1 MAGIQKR
8 RQKATRYFTEDDDDD
23 GGATAAATSTM
34 PPAMCAV
41 FKTLDPDEHESA
53 EIEAANQVREK
64 VIGKLRALNLNVDQF
79 NSSDNKFIFV
89 TIGAPETMLKY
100 EAEHQRAKLRLREE
114 YGGALCYYLGELD
127 EKKAY
132 DKPLDG
138 FELFSS
144 TLQLKLIDEVVR
156 SKPYGSNEKDEPI
169 DFDELMADG
178 KVEEY
183 FPLHHSR
190 MRMKLVL
197 EWASLMTKPQPLEMV
212 REYFGEQIALFYTW
226 YGFYNTMLWIP
237 ALCGLVLFCS
247 QMYTYS
253 SMSGSLENPFILV
266 YGIVLSLWASCFC
279 QLWMALENTRKH
291 EWDTLDF
298 ENDEKVREEFMESNE
313 VIRDEVL
320 NDVTGDPEEYYYPD
334 GSWLPPTGRARKQLI
349 TYVVIGLVNAISIF
363 VSFFIWADMSRPL
376 MEPGNVI
383 MGGIIGGVASAA
395 VSIII
400 DSLMDGVP
408 ELEHKGIMAVL
419 VEGELWKTDTE
430 HQDNIILKTFY
441 FKLVTKYF
449 GLTLVAFA
457 VNLTPVM
464 GEDRPCPDWQCMP
477 VLQVMYVTIIVC
489 ELLYSLFQSQGIP
502 ALKKAISNL
511 SVVPDKVG
519 GPKVAKSPI
528 EDQFEW
534 FDPSPVI
541 EMYKDKVY
549 QFGYIVLFAAAF
561 PIVPMLCL
569 VSNTFDLRQ
578 RAMTLLTK
586 NKRPEPFVAA
596 DIGTYQTILEILA
609 TLAIISNSLLI
620 GLTSH
625 GLYFYIPDLTQI
637 DRIWAVVVLEHFLLL
652 MKIVIGAVIPTE
664 PAKAIL
670 TYSVQQER
678 KDQQLALWD
687 VAFEEE

>member
-226 YGFYNTMLWIP
+226 YGFYNTMLWFP
-237 ALCGLVLFCS
+237 AIVGTLLSTTKVYFGTSDTPWV
-247 QMYTYS
+247 
-253 SMSGSLENPFILV
+253 SM
-266 YGIVLSLWASCFC
+266 YGILLTLWTVLVCHLWKR
-279 QLWMALENTRKH
+279 LEAQRRY
-291 EWDTLDF
+291 EWDTLEF
-298 ENDEKVREEFMESNE
+298 EEQEVMRTEFMKNPATLRNAHKNE
-313 VIRDEVL
+313 V
-320 NDVTGDPEEYYYPD
+320 TGAIDEYYFDEGGYF
-334 GSWLPPTGRARKQLI
+334 PPSGRAGRCAV
-349 TYVVIGLVNAISIF
+349 TFGVIFVMDGLSILLSIF
-363 VSFFIWADMSRPL
+363 IYQHAVHPL
-376 MEPGNVI
+376 LSMEDHMTGSTV
-383 MGGIIGGVASAA
+383 GGVLFSAT
-395 VSIII
+395 
-400 DSLMDGVP
+400 SLLLDRVFSALIARLI
-408 ELEHKGIMAVL
+408 EWEN
-419 VEGELWKTDTE
+419 WTTE
-430 HQDNIILKTFY
+430 TQHEDALIVRSCLFN
-441 FKLVTKYF
+441 VVNKYF
-449 GLTLVAFA
+449 CLILVAFLINH
-457 VNLTPVM
+457 VPIM
-464 GEDRPCPDWQCMP
+464 GEDLSCPDWQCMP
-477 VLQVMYVTIIVC
+477 VVHTMLMVHFIATAMMQLA
-489 ELLYSLFQSQGIP
+489 EANLLPYLKKVYTDFKMNAS
-502 ALKKAISNL
+502 LKKAAGQGAPVKTPMEEALETPPFSG
-511 SVVPDKVG
+511 VFDQY
-519 GPKVAKSPI
+519 SPYV
-528 EDQFEW
+528 F
-534 FDPSPVI
+534 
-541 EMYKDKVY
+541 
-549 QFGYIVLFAAAF
+549 QFGYIACFTVAFPMGALFA
-561 PIVPMLCL
+561 L
-569 VSNTFDLRQ
+569 VTNLYQLRMSAKTLVTATQ
-578 RAMTLLTK
+578 RPPYSCAS
-586 NKRPEPFVAA
+586 
-596 DIGTYQTILEILA
+596 DIGAWQSVMDIVA
-609 TLAIISNSLLI
+609 TASVITNSLII
-620 GLTSH
+620 GITSH
-625 GLYFYIPDLTQI
+625 SCYFYFPEMTMLQ
-637 DRIWAVVVLEHFLLL
+637 RIWAVIILEHLLFGA
-652 MKIVIGAVIPTE
+652 KIFIENVIKIEDAE
-664 PAKAIL
+664 ASRE
-670 TYSVQQER
+670 YDR
-678 KDQQLALWD
+678 KTTMRDFHLKNTFKIELD
-687 VAFEEE
+687 